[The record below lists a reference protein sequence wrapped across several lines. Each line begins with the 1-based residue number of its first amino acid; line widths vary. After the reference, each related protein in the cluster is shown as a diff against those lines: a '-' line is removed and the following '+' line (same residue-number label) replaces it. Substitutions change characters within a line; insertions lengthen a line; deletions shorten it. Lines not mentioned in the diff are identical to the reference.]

1 MADKNPVDEIIAG
14 GVVGHAIVNK
24 GILPRV
30 NDQLKKMDL
39 HRDYGQNAQKSSN
52 NVEDQLHNIEKIT
65 GQNFDNATVEGKQ
78 NIANFLEQV
87 KSKMDNG
94 QIMKDLSTALDKY
107 REHLMKFENKTKFE
121 ADLLVTKKLNELK
134 ENKIDYTNI
143 EGPEK
148 ELALAYNQTKVAS
161 EISEFNTI
169 NAPING
175 DFRDVESLLLSGG
188 TKASGD
194 TQKISQRE
202 EYRAFKNEINEVMS
216 EMKEYMEENKKLK
229 ENIEKMMRAGLD
241 EEEVMQK
248 YEKIQ
253 KKVKVFKTKVE
264 KRALKQDI
272 TDKEREEYERLIT
285 RIETNELGSVKE
297 EEYKKLVL
305 DTFEGNTGNEGN
317 RKEEENQ

>member
-30 NDQLKKMDL
+30 NNQLKKMDL
-39 HRDYGQNAQKSSN
+39 HRNYGQNAQKSSN

-87 KSKMDNG
+87 KSKMENG

-188 TKASGD
+188 TKTSGD

-202 EYRAFKNEINEVMS
+202 EYRAFKNEI
-216 EMKEYMEENKKLK
+216 Y
-229 ENIEKMMRAGLD
+229 G
-241 EEEVMQK
+241 
-248 YEKIQ
+248 
-253 KKVKVFKTKVE
+253 
-264 KRALKQDI
+264 
-272 TDKEREEYERLIT
+272 
-285 RIETNELGSVKE
+285 
-297 EEYKKLVL
+297 
-305 DTFEGNTGNEGN
+305 
-317 RKEEENQ
+317 RK